1 MSDPATSTEI
11 SAGGVDGAQLSASVD
26 TVASRRH
33 VSGEQPS
40 RAENRALRQQVLSIA
55 TPVMAQNLLRTLLI
69 FVETVLMGHVSE
81 NALAAMGLC
90 GALIWSLTSL
100 LMVVATGTL
109 ATVARSVGA
118 NDDEKSRINSST
130 GLLCGIVLGVVATL
144 IGESLA
150 QPLVRAFV
158 REPEIVSLAVSFLT
172 IVFLAW
178 PFSMMSMVA
187 AAILRGAG
195 DSRTPMWVMALANLY
210 NIVASIVL
218 VFGKLGFP
226 ALGIRGAALATASA
240 MVLEGLALFAYL
252 FSSTSRV
259 RISVRSFVQ
268 ISGDSLRR
276 LWKVSGPGF
285 LEPAAV
291 QSAFLIFTGLVS
303 ALGAAAM
310 AAYRLGVAVE
320 SLSVLPGTGFE
331 VAAGAVVGQSL
342 GAADPARAERA
353 CGITLRYALA
363 VMGSIGLGLIL
374 FRRSTAGIFTHN
386 ADIVALGVVGLVMVA
401 LNQPFKAMA
410 FSYQGA
416 LRGAGDTRST
426 SLVAL
431 LGAWIVRV
439 PLAASLIWIFGW
451 GLAGIWTAVVCD
463 WGVRAVLLRHRFQRG
478 DWKQIKL

>member
-1 MSDPATSTEI
+1 MSDRAASTEI
-11 SAGGVDGAQLSASVD
+11 SAANVDAAKLSASAGTVVPSRRVSRAQLSK
-26 TVASRRH
+26 
-33 VSGEQPS
+33 E
-40 RAENRALRQQVLSIA
+40 ENHALRQDVLSIA
-55 TPVMAQNLLRTLLI
+55 TPVMAQNLLRTLLV
-69 FVETVLMGHVSE
+69 FVETVLLGHLSE
-81 NALAAMGLC
+81 NALAAIGLC
-90 GALIWSLTSL
+90 GALIWSFTSL
-100 LMVVATGTL
+100 LMVVATATL

-118 NDDEKSRINSST
+118 NDDEKSRVNAAT

-144 IGESLA
+144 IGESVAHPLA
-150 QPLVRAFV
+150 RAFV
-158 REPEIVSLAVSFLT
+158 REPEVVSLAVSFLT

-226 ALGIRGAALATASA
+226 ALGIRGAGLATASA
-240 MVLEGLALFAYL
+240 IVLEGLALLAYL
-252 FSSTSRV
+252 FCSRSRV
-259 RISVRSFVQ
+259 QIGLRSFLQ
-268 ISGDSLRR
+268 ISGNSLRR
-276 LWKVSGPGF
+276 LWKVAGPGF

-291 QSAFLIFTGLVS
+291 QSAFLFFTGLVS
-303 ALGAAAM
+303 ALGATSM

-342 GAADPARAERA
+342 GASDTARAERA
-353 CGITLRYALA
+353 CGVTLRYALV
-363 VMGSIGLGLIL
+363 VMGTIGLGLIL
-374 FRRSTAGIFTHN
+374 FSKSTAGIFTHN
-386 ADIVALGVVGLVMVA
+386 PDIIALGAMGLVMVA
-401 LNQPFKAMA
+401 LNQPFKALA

-431 LGAWIVRV
+431 LGAWLVRV
-439 PLAASLIWIFGW
+439 PLAVTLIWILGW

-463 WGVRAVLLRHRFQRG
+463 WGVRAVLLRHRFRRG
-478 DWKQIKL
+478 NWKQINL